1 MKKRS
6 FLITVLSMLLTVT
19 LAGCNTA
26 PAEVAA
32 ETAAEP
38 AAETKPESTGKRI
51 YFAGPLVNLPSLR

>member
-1 MKKRS
+1 M
-6 FLITVLSMLLTVT
+6 VLSMLLTVT

-26 PAEVAA
+26 PAE
-32 ETAAEP
+32 